1 MAVTRGTPFDMVV
14 GNPIP
19 TTRGPG
25 NTYLHWYLD
34 LKNLYI
40 SNFQWSGLDYPIDLG
55 RVESYLLER
64 GAVAFFVDEIIG
76 PLILPFVNSGYYD
89 AYGNPSTIRVYGV
102 NGYQRDLLPGQF
114 VIIWDNTGKA
124 IHDVDLRTYAQRLAL
139 LDSVQD
145 TNIRAQRTP
154 ILITAETEAQLGT
167 LKAAYKHYND
177 GDPVLAQIG
186 AAIAQGLGVFTTQ
199 APLVFGELQVQKLNL
214 LSEVLTF
221 IGVPNRGD
229 PKKERMITQEISAI
243 NGHVVHERT
252 DRLIPRL
259 IACDQINRMFGTYG
273 IQVGVDFA
281 NKDYNIGI
289 QDMTIATPGGDG

>member
-1 MAVTRGTPFDMVV
+1 MAITRGTPFDMIV
-14 GNPIP
+14 GNPLP
-19 TTRGPG
+19 TTRRSSDSF
-25 NTYLHWYLD
+25 LHWYLD
-34 LKNLYI
+34 LKNLYT

-55 RVESYLLER
+55 RVEAYLLER
-64 GAVAFFVDEIIG
+64 GAVAFFIDEIIG
-76 PLILPFVNSGYYD
+76 PLILPFVNNGYYD

-124 IHDVDLRTYAQRLAL
+124 IHDVDLRMYAERLAL

-154 ILITAETEAQLGT
+154 ILITAETDAQLTT
-167 LKAAYKHYND
+167 LKSAYKHYVD

-186 AAIAQGLGVFTTQ
+186 AAISSGLGVFTTQ

-259 IACDQINRMFGTYG
+259 IACDQINRMFGEYG
-273 IQVGVDFA
+273 IQVSVDFA
-281 NKDYNIGI
+281 NKDYTIGI
-289 QDMTIATPGGDG
+289 QDLTIATPGGE